1 MQARTASVE
10 FLHASRNHSRTQ
22 IRPNIPD
29 AKACRAAGRNSF
41 TPTFVWHTLPSVCC
55 LKTENGIW
63 RDFLILEPQAHWP
76 TFVLVLRNILLCIR
90 IGASLSYDAAVW
102 IFDFDFVHW
111 QQFVVQTMKSRT
123 TNLWYRL
130 TIYVAQSYPQSMG
143 TVDGGTLWRGTTE
156 NKNWRWSCKD
166 APLCPGLECYQQEQ
180 TFSAGN
186 KFQISLFFPQTLTAS
201 GPFAMV
207 SCNQHISNCYEGS
220 IYNKKCA
227 WARVCR
233 QCVFMCCFRFLR
245 CLVVVRRLWL
255 HIFSSI
261 SFNIST

>member
-41 TPTFVWHTLPSVCC
+41 TPTFVWHTLPSPCC

-76 TFVLVLRNILLCIR
+76 TFSFFGTYFFAFESGLVCRTMQPFEFLISISFTGNSLLFKQWKVGRQTYDTGWPYTLR
-90 IGASLSYDAAVW
+90 
-102 IFDFDFVHW
+102 
-111 QQFVVQTMKSRT
+111 SRT
-123 TNLWYRL
+123 RSRWWRSTGVRFGEGPPKTKTEGGLVKTHLFARVWSAISRNKRFRL
-130 TIYVAQSYPQSMG
+130 VINSKFLFSFHKHWLPLGLLPWFLATSTYQ
-143 TVDGGTLWRGTTE
+143 TVMKE
-156 NKNWRWSCKD
+156 
-166 APLCPGLECYQQEQ
+166 A
-180 TFSAGN
+180 F
-186 KFQISLFFPQTLTAS
+186 I
-201 GPFAMV
+201 
-207 SCNQHISNCYEGS
+207 
-220 IYNKKCA
+220 KKMCA

-245 CLVVVRRLWL
+245 CLVVVRRQWL